1 MAGGGL
7 MALGAILAIAGFVVA
22 SASVPSHI
30 EYRTVNEQTC
40 DQYVPGTNICLHYT
54 TTQRQESFT
63 VPGSGVPGF
72 GEVLIGIGALLFI
85 IGLALAIATVAR
97 KSHQAYR
104 EGREEI
110 ERAPDLQVPD
120 YAVAIRDGPI
130 VPEVR
135 TTPSGPTM
143 ICRKCGRK
151 DYYAF
156 CPIDGS
162 PMEPR

>member
-85 IGLALAIATVAR
+85 IGLAIAIVGVGR
-97 KSHQAYR
+97 KSRQAYQ
-104 EGREEI
+104 EGRREHFI
-110 ERAPDLQVPD
+110 ERKGWITDD
-120 YAVAIRDGPI
+120 EIRRM
-130 VPEVR
+130 ESQ
-135 TTPSGPTM
+135 TPKKSQDAEGPTM